1 LSSPV
6 FHLLQL
12 EKEITRWCV
21 LITVLYC
28 PHCSDRWAPWK
39 STPIEL
45 GAASVSAAC
54 AAKGP
59 QGYSHPL
66 QSAGNGNQRTLT
78 AVGYH
83 PADRQKDRQGRH
95 RQRQAALSLNE
106 CRQSCICN
114 LKITVQCI
122 CRVDNMQGLN
132 FHDNVCKCFTIQ
144 ISDTVEFQRFRICSF
159 ASLETRSCLFVGP
172 AGLHSSTDCMEY
184 VDGCP
189 YHTTSPPPAYFYPVR
204 LEASAARRTESQ
216 PPGEGVAALN
226 ARRPSSIHRPA
237 PCRSP
242 LVSARDK
249 QVIT

>member
-1 LSSPV
+1 MQPKGRKATAIHCSLQAMAIRG
-6 FHLLQL
+6 HLLL
-12 EKEITRWCV
+12 SVII
-21 LITVLYC
+21 LLTVRKT
-28 PHCSDRWAPWK
+28 DR
-39 STPIEL
+39 
-45 GAASVSAAC
+45 
-54 AAKGP
+54 
-59 QGYSHPL
+59 
-66 QSAGNGNQRTLT
+66 AGT
-78 AVGYH
+78 
-83 PADRQKDRQGRH
+83 GRG
-95 RQRQAALSLNE
+95 RLQAALSLNE

>member
-1 LSSPV
+1 VKKGLIISSIVLAAALSSPV

-83 PADRQKDRQGRH
+83 PADSQKDRQGRH
-95 RQRQAALSLNE
+95 RQRQAAGSTLTQRVQTVMHLQPQNYSAVHLQSGQHARAKFS
-106 CRQSCICN
+106 RQRLQMFYHSDFRYSRIPAFQN
-114 LKITVQCI
+114 L
-122 CRVDNMQGLN
+122 
-132 FHDNVCKCFTIQ
+132 
-144 ISDTVEFQRFRICSF
+144 
-159 ASLETRSCLFVGP
+159 
-172 AGLHSSTDCMEY
+172 
-184 VDGCP
+184 
-189 YHTTSPPPAYFYPVR
+189 
-204 LEASAARRTESQ
+204 
-216 PPGEGVAALN
+216 
-226 ARRPSSIHRPA
+226 
-237 PCRSP
+237 
-242 LVSARDK
+242 
-249 QVIT
+249 